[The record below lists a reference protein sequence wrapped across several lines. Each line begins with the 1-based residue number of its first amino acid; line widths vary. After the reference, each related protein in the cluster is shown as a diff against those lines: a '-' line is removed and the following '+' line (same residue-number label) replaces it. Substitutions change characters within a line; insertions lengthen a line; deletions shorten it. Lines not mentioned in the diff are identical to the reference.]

1 MPSRAAL
8 ITSLILS
15 IIMVAFALANTHTVE
30 VSFVLFRTPPYP
42 VALLLIVTF
51 AIGVLVGVLA
61 SFGGRKK
68 AEKRKQSRS
77 GSVPSPPPDPPA
89 PRRGSPSNDSSDG
102 GSSGRPTR
110 GPGSSGSGPKA

>member
-30 VSFVLFRTPPYP
+30 VSFVFFRTPPYP

-102 GSSGRPTR
+102 GSSGRSTR